1 MITKEEIQEL
11 LHSTE
16 TYRVERTTST
26 GDMDKFQEAICA
38 FANDMPNSR
47 KKGYLILGAYDNG
60 RLSGLK
66 VTDDLLKKIAA
77 IRSNG
82 NILPIPVMSVESFQ
96 FSEGDLLVAEVS
108 PSDLPPV
115 RYRGRTFIRIGPRR
129 DIATEAEER
138 ILAERRMSFMATFD
152 ATPCFSAKLSDINT
166 DLLRSKY
173 LEPLLGKEVV
183 ATDKRSIEEQ
193 MAAVG
198 MYDTEH
204 QCPTYAAVV
213 LFGYKPRRIMPGL
226 YVQYVRF
233 LGEDVT
239 SEVENELQLEG
250 NYCELLPRLESLLE
264 LSVIKKKPVFVSILR
279 EEMVNNYPYYAIRE
293 LLLNACMH
301 RDLQS
306 NTPLRFYEFASHLE
320 ILNVGGL
327 YGNARP
333 ENFPRVNDY
342 RNPLIASAMKTMG
355 YVNMFNR
362 GVGQVQTDLKENGNP
377 PAEFDVSLIT
387 AFRVDVISVASS
399 KNSSYPIA
407 TNDVGDRVGDNVGD
421 LVVDDIRNVVK
432 THSSQLSERQ
442 ITIIE
447 LMFLN
452 PSISAKEMSQK
463 LSLTSRTIERDIA
476 KIKKLG
482 IVEREGD
489 DHGGTWKVLVPHK
502 KE

>member
-1 MITKEEIQEL
+1 
-11 LHSTE
+11 
-16 TYRVERTTST
+16 
-26 GDMDKFQEAICA
+26 
-38 FANDMPNSR
+38 
-47 KKGYLILGAYDNG
+47 
-60 RLSGLK
+60 
-66 VTDDLLKKIAA
+66 
-77 IRSNG
+77 
-82 NILPIPVMSVESFQ
+82 
-96 FSEGDLLVAEVS
+96 
-108 PSDLPPV
+108 
-115 RYRGRTFIRIGPRR
+115 
-129 DIATEAEER
+129 
-138 ILAERRMSFMATFD
+138 
-152 ATPCFSAKLSDINT
+152 
-166 DLLRSKY
+166 
-173 LEPLLGKEVV
+173 
-183 ATDKRSIEEQ
+183 

-204 QCPTYAAVV
+204 QCPTYAAVA
-213 LFGYKPRRIMPGL
+213 LFGYKPRRFMPGL

-264 LSVIKKKPVFVSILR
+264 LSVIKKRPVFVSILR

-320 ILNVGGL
+320 ILNAGGL

-399 KNSSYPIA
+399 KSSSYPIA

-482 IVEREGD
+482 IVEREGN
-489 DHGGTWKVLVPHK
+489 DHGGTWKVLVPN
-502 KE
+502 KEK